1 MLDNGG
7 AWIFK
12 LPEEFS
18 LSSASICFF
27 FVDCVGRRIGDAFCL
42 FFPSFVVGAMSS
54 DLSGRRV
61 DDHKPVQQ

>member
-18 LSSASICFF
+18 LLSASICFF
-27 FVDCVGRRIGDAFCL
+27 FFDCVGHMDDD
-42 FFPSFVVGAMSS
+42 SFVVGAMAS

-61 DDHKPVQQ
+61 DNHKPVQQ